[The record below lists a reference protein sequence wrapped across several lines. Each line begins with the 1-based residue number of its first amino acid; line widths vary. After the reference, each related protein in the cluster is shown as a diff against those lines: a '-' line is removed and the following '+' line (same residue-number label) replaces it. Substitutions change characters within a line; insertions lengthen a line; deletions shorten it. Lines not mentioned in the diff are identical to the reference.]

1 MILKSLVV
9 LVPFLIFSSIALGKL
24 IDLIIRS
31 LKKEKL
37 EYKLFYISLV
47 VCTIIFVYHLP
58 YLIDAMLP
66 NAFSSC
72 LGIVLIVIVSLSC
85 GYNFTKIIFNLII
98 PILDENDIV
107 KIYLKNFVKKNII
120 KKQRNLSDKLSN
132 TNIEKINNYL
142 VKNGFNNVICVEDRE
157 DGYAATYIDPK
168 DKQHIIYIYSGCIG
182 MLWEKIIS
190 VVGHELG
197 HIIRRNNT
205 KMDERRKV
213 FGGIVI
219 FMIPIISLFSSYI
232 CDIYIRNIIGAL
244 LVVFF
249 GVFSIISFL
258 YMIIYFSFNNGR
270 FWLQVDEI
278 YCDRKACELPE
289 VKAENLISVFEEF
302 QYDID
307 NSAKK
312 KWFDKYYIKYYLVLE
327 HPCLKYRIKLLKK
340 YKNWSYIEYIKHFNV
355 MFFWLITGRGWTGE

>member
-9 LVPFLIFSSIALGKL
+9 LLPFLIFSSIALGKL

-37 EYKLFYISLV
+37 KYKLFYISLV
-47 VCTIIFVYHLP
+47 VCTIIFVYYLP

-66 NAFSSC
+66 NAFSSW
-72 LGIVLIVIVSLSC
+72 LGVVFIAIISLSC

-98 PILDENDIV
+98 PILNENDIV
-107 KIYLKNFVKKNII
+107 KTYLKDFVKKNII
-120 KKQRNLSDKLSN
+120 KKQINSPDELSN
-132 TNIEKINNYL
+132 TNIEKINKYL
-142 VKNGFNNVICVEDRE
+142 IKNGFNNVICVEERE
-157 DGYAATYIDPK
+157 EGYAETYIDPK
-168 DKQHIIYIYSGCIG
+168 DKQHIIYIYNGCIG
-182 MLWEKIIS
+182 MTWEKNIS

-205 KMDERRKV
+205 KMDDIRKV
-213 FGGIVI
+213 LGGIVI

-232 CDIYIRNIIGAL
+232 CERYIHNILGAL
-244 LVVFF
+244 FVLFL
-249 GVFSIISFL
+249 GMFSIVSLL
-258 YMIIYFSFNNGR
+258 YMIIYFSFNNSR

-302 QYDID
+302 QYYID
-307 NSAKK
+307 NNTKK
-312 KWFDKYYIKYYLVLE
+312 KWFNKYYIKYYLVLE
-327 HPCLKYRIKLLKK
+327 HPCLKYRMKLLKK

-355 MFFWLITGRGWTGE
+355 MFLWLITGRGWTGE